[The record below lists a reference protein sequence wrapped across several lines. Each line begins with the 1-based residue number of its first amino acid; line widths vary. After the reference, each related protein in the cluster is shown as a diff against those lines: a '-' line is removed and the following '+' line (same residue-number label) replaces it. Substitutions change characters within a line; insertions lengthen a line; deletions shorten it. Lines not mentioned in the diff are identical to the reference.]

1 MKSQAQDNKQILLGL
16 SIVILLL
23 FGSYL
28 LIAKVWNIFSSVDPR
43 LGAGLV
49 TAFAAVLVS
58 LISVFISKYL
68 DRKAAILTH
77 LREKKIPTY
86 EKIINFIFSLT
97 FAEKLG
103 KEKPS
108 EKEMIKF
115 MVEITQE
122 LVIWGSDEMLN
133 AFYKFRT
140 ISIENVDNSNPKNP
154 HNVLFMV
161 EDLLLE
167 IRKDLG
173 HKNKNI
179 LRGKI
184 LGLFINDLP
193 SKIKQA

>member
-1 MKSQAQDNKQILLGL
+1 M
-16 SIVILLL
+16 
-23 FGSYL
+23 
-28 LIAKVWNIFSSVDPR
+28 
-43 LGAGLV
+43 
-49 TAFAAVLVS
+49 
-58 LISVFISKYL
+58 
-68 DRKAAILTH
+68 TH